1 MKKFAIVIL
10 IAAALAGSYFL
21 QKNWPTDNGLQGIAS
36 VNWTYRSGAS

>member
-21 QKNWPTDNGLQGIAS
+21 QKKLA
-36 VNWTYRSGAS
+36 YREWVARHRQR